1 MEAGGVSSMIHGFR
15 QDPRFLA
22 STLYL
27 QKPERIMA
35 LLMVMTV
42 CVLSDAALS
51 SRLVSFQSCGRDFRV
66 FPCGAHPWGAS
77 VPTRQ
82 VDGARVLRV

>member
-1 MEAGGVSSMIHGFR
+1 MEAGGVSSMIHGFL
-15 QDPRFLA
+15 QDLRFLA

-27 QKPERIMA
+27 QRPERILA

-42 CVLSDAALS
+42 CWLIYAARSL
-51 SRLVSFQSCGRDFRV
+51 RPVSFQGCGHDFRV
-66 FPCGAHPWGAS
+66 FPCDAHPWGAS